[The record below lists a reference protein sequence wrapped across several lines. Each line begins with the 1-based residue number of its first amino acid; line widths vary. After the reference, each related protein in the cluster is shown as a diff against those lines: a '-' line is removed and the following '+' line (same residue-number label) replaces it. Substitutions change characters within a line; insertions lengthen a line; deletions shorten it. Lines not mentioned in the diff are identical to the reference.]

1 MNERLRFF
9 VSGFFIGIA
18 ELLPGISGS
27 TVAVA
32 FGIYTK
38 IIKILSNIRIKN
50 FSGNLSE
57 ISSRFHLDLLLLL
70 ISSMAFTVIF
80 FSKLVLFFYTNF
92 NDLFETFLAIIMII
106 ISLFIVKD
114 FISINKNILLFI
126 STGLIFG
133 YAINLVPN
141 LEISSNILFLTL
153 IGFIAFSFFLVPG
166 ISGSAIL
173 VTLGQYRLIIEAVA
187 ELNFLTLIPFGI
199 GCLISLYL
207 MPKLISNLVDK
218 YNEYLMCFFSVL
230 IFIAGLNLIF

>member
-32 FGIYTK
+32 FGIYNK

-50 FSGNLSE
+50 ISGNFSD
-57 ISSRFHLDLLLLL
+57 ISSIFRLDLLFLLV
-70 ISSMAFTVIF
+70 SSMLVTVIL
-80 FSKLVLFFYTNF
+80 FSKIVLYFYTNY
-92 NDLFETFLAIIMII
+92 NDLFEIFLALIMIA
-106 ISLFIVKD
+106 ISLFIIKD
-114 FISINKNILLFI
+114 FISIIKKVFLFI
-126 STGLIFG
+126 VIGILFG
-133 YAINLVPN
+133 YAINQIPDF
-141 LEISSNILFLTL
+141 EMSSNILFLIL

-173 VTLGQYRLIIEAVA
+173 VTFGQYRLIIQALA
-187 ELNFLTLIPFGI
+187 ELNFITLIPFGV
-199 GCLISLYL
+199 GCLLSLYL

-218 YNEYLMCFFSVL
+218 YNEYLMSFFSGL
-230 IFIAGLNLIF
+230 IFIAGLNLFF

>member
-92 NDLFETFLAIIMII
+92 NDLFEAFLAIIMII

-173 VTLGQYRLIIEAVA
+173 VTLGQYRLLIEAVA

-218 YNEYLMCFFSVL
+218 YNEYLMCFFSGL

>member
-218 YNEYLMCFFSVL
+218 YNEYLMCFFSGL
-230 IFIAGLNLIF
+230 IFIAGLNLFF

>member
-218 YNEYLMCFFSVL
+218 YNEYLMCFFSGL

>member
-114 FISINKNILLFI
+114 FISINKNIFLFI
-126 STGLIFG
+126 GTGLIFG
-133 YAINLVPN
+133 YAINQVPN

-218 YNEYLMCFFSVL
+218 YNEYLMCFFSGL

>member
-38 IIKILSNIRIKN
+38 IIKILLNIRIKN

-80 FSKLVLFFYTNF
+80 FSKLALFFYTNF

-173 VTLGQYRLIIEAVA
+173 VTLGQYRLLIEAVA

-218 YNEYLMCFFSVL
+218 YNEYLMCFFSGL

>member
-1 MNERLRFF
+1 MSERLRFF

-38 IIKILSNIRIKN
+38 FIKILSNIRIKN

-114 FISINKNILLFI
+114 FISINKNIFLFI
-126 STGLIFG
+126 GTGLIFG
-133 YAINLVPN
+133 YAINQVPN

-218 YNEYLMCFFSVL
+218 YNEYLMCFFSGLV
-230 IFIAGLNLIF
+230 FIAGLNLIF

>member
-1 MNERLRFF
+1 MSERLRFF

-141 LEISSNILFLTL
+141 LEISSSILFLTL

-218 YNEYLMCFFSVL
+218 YNEYLMCFFSGL

>member
-173 VTLGQYRLIIEAVA
+173 VTLGQYRLLIEAVA

-207 MPKLISNLVDK
+207 MPKLISNLVEK
-218 YNEYLMCFFSVL
+218 SNEYLMCFFSGL
-230 IFIAGLNLIF
+230 IFIAGLNLFF

>member
-218 YNEYLMCFFSVL
+218 YNEYLICFFSGL